1 MVIVNILIY
10 IDYQL
15 HILPKYHISH
25 SDQLVDVCG
34 MPPYF
39 PTDWFVP
46 DGRVG
51 GTPDDRVGV
60 CVPALRGHEHT

>member
-1 MVIVNILIY
+1 MINVNIHIY

-15 HILPKYHISH
+15 YILLSYHILYF
-25 SDQLVDVCG
+25 DQLVVVCG
-34 MPPYF
+34 MPSHF

-51 GTPDDRVGV
+51 GTPDYRVGI
-60 CVPALRGHEHT
+60 CVPAFRVLG